1 MDILKRKADERGL
14 LYYGALYENGY
25 ITVDEIKNEVYNSEE
40 GSNSRI
46 NTSIRK
52 SIDNI
57 HLELFDMH
65 IDQELLIYY
74 EELLVSGKITL
85 DKIREELLSKIDE

>member
-1 MDILKRKADERGL
+1 MDILKREADERGL
-14 LYYGALYENGY
+14 LYFGVLYENGD
-25 ITVDEIKNEVYNSEE
+25 ITVDEIKNEIYNSEE
-40 GSNSRI
+40 SVNSRI
-46 NTSIRK
+46 DTNIRK

-74 EELLVSGKITL
+74 EGLLGSEKTTL
-85 DKIREELLSKIDE
+85 DEIREELLSKIDE